1 MLGQIINVQP
11 CGYCNGIG
19 YSGGREKKVA
29 SIDIDIPKG
38 VSEGMYTTVSSAGNH
53 SIVGD
58 AKGDLIVYF
67 EELTHKLFFRQ
78 DNDVVL
84 DCWIQYHQAVM
95 GSNVNVPTLDGKVK
109 LTIPSGIKSGQ
120 ILRLRKKGINE
131 VPVLGKIAAGT
142 PIEAIQNEVSKVALP
157 EELSKNGEH
166 FGLKVSGDSMIE
178 AGINDGDTVI
188 VKKTNTANNGQIVV
202 ALIDD
207 HEAMLKRIRKK
218 GKVVALES
226 ANKRYET
233 KIFGPDRVKVQGVL
247 VSLYRNFQ

>member
-1 MLGQIINVQP
+1 MLTKKQKNLLLFIN
-11 CGYCNGIG
+11 
-19 YSGGREKKVA
+19 KKIR
-29 SIDIDIPKG
+29 STG
-38 VSEGMYTTVSSAGNH
+38 VSPSY
-53 SIVGD
+53 
-58 AKGDLIVYF
+58 
-67 EELTHKLFFRQ
+67 EEMKNALNLK
-78 DNDVVL
+78 
-84 DCWIQYHQAVM
+84 
-95 GSNVNVPTLDGKVK
+95 SK
-109 LTIPSGIKSGQ
+109 SGIHRLISALEERGFIKRLAHKARALEVLKLPETASANDIYNSFSPSVIKGGLDSGK
-120 ILRLRKKGINE
+120 IKKNINE

-142 PIEAIQNEVSKVALP
+142 PIEAIQNEVSKVAIP

-188 VKKTNTANNGQIVV
+188 VKKSNTANNGQIVV

-247 VSLYRNFQ
+247 VSLYRNYQ

>member
-1 MLGQIINVQP
+1 MYDICSMLTKKQKNLLLFIN
-11 CGYCNGIG
+11 
-19 YSGGREKKVA
+19 KKIR
-29 SIDIDIPKG
+29 STG
-38 VSEGMYTTVSSAGNH
+38 VSPSY
-53 SIVGD
+53 
-58 AKGDLIVYF
+58 
-67 EELTHKLFFRQ
+67 EEMKNALNLK
-78 DNDVVL
+78 
-84 DCWIQYHQAVM
+84 
-95 GSNVNVPTLDGKVK
+95 SK
-109 LTIPSGIKSGQ
+109 SGIHRLISALEERGFIKRLAHKARALEVLKLPETASANDIYNSFSPSVIKGGLDSGK
-120 ILRLRKKGINE
+120 IKKNINE

-142 PIEAIQNEVSKVALP
+142 PIEAIQNEVSKVAIP

-188 VKKTNTANNGQIVV
+188 VKKSNTANNGQIVV